1 MPSLP
6 WKALFFCSVIS
17 CWSEN
22 TSSTKVLHMLVFWAL
37 VLFLLLIQNSRSIL
51 LVNILLDI
59 DLSFD
64 PLKFLFL
71 LLLHSVIIA
80 GPGNSNITGALYFFF
95 FFINRLLPSCL
106 KVHFYLYYQVIF
118 TSIFIVLVMVNNK
131 VRTL

>member
-1 MPSLP
+1 
-6 WKALFFCSVIS
+6 
-17 CWSEN
+17 
-22 TSSTKVLHMLVFWAL
+22 MLVFWAL

-95 FFINRLLPSCL
+95 FFYQQTFALLLKSPFLPLLPG
-106 KVHFYLYYQVIF
+106 HFYIYIY
-118 TSIFIVLVMVNNK
+118 SAGNG
-131 VRTL
+131 